1 MPALNFRAEF
11 ADAVERGEKC
21 QTIRAYRKDGRN
33 PKPGDTLH
41 LYTGMRTRACRL
53 LAVRRCTAVKPVLI
67 VESYALV
74 AGETL
79 EGDALERFAKAD
91 GFDGWSDMSRWF
103 ERTHGLPFHGLA
115 IYWGQSRENVCKSEI
130 E

>member
-41 LYTGMRTRACRL
+41 LYTGMRTRACRR
-53 LAVRRCTAVKPVLI
+53 LAVFWGD
-67 VESYALV
+67 
-74 AGETL
+74 GE
-79 EGDALERFAKAD
+79 RK
-91 GFDGWSDMSRWF
+91 
-103 ERTHGLPFHGLA
+103 
-115 IYWGQSRENVCKSEI
+115 
-130 E
+130 